1 MKKAATAIEI
11 DSYDHTEDMLKELAH
26 TINSLD
32 EENTRL
38 RDAIAIG
45 QWDIDGLEKINVENL
60 IKELR
65 EKIRVM
71 EINEQA
77 LTRSRDMFQNRNAE
91 IIHSKN
97 YLLKLCKKLRKE
109 LDQGGQNA

>member
-1 MKKAATAIEI
+1 MKKAATAVEI
-11 DSYDHTEDMLKELAH
+11 DVYDPREDKLNELSH
-26 TINSLD
+26 TIVSLD

-45 QWDIDGLEKINVENL
+45 QWDIDGLEKISAQEL

-71 EINEQA
+71 EISEQA
-77 LTRSRDMFQNRNAE
+77 LRQSRDMFQNRNAE
-91 IIHSKN
+91 LINSMN
-97 YLLKLCKKLRKE
+97 YFIKLRKKLRKE